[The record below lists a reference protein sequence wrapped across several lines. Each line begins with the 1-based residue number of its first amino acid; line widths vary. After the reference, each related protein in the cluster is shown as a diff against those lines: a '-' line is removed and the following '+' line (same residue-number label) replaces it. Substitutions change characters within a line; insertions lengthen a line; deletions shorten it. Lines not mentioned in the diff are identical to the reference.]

1 MNSQNSKNNVIKAA
15 YGEYWDKVKDY
26 IDDDGWFNNIEHDF
40 YFSEWGNSS
49 IVLEYEGSFCRP
61 KSLSGI
67 ETNNGWISISLENI
81 ILPIDGTE
89 VHFYVS
95 FANEN
100 GIQREHH
107 KGIFN
112 AALGFTSYYDSERYN
127 IKEVTHYQPIETPKP
142 PIF

>member
-1 MNSQNSKNNVIKAA
+1 METPKAQSIKAA
-15 YGEYWDKVKDY
+15 YGEYWGKLSEEAKDFVLSN
-26 IDDDGWFNNIEHDF
+26 DGYVSYWHWSHFNMDF
-40 YFSEWGNSS
+40 DFDLKTGGLY
-49 IVLEYEGSFCRP
+49 RP

>member
-1 MNSQNSKNNVIKAA
+1 MTKTEAIKAA
-15 YGEYWDKVKDY
+15 YGELYKKHKPDENGWVKWNIKNDFGEENVESKVK
-26 IDDDGWFNNIEHDF
+26 
-40 YFSEWGNSS
+40 GNKL
-49 IVLEYEGSFCRP
+49 IYRLKILR
-61 KSLSGI
+61 GI

-89 VHFYVS
+89 VHFYVY

>member
-1 MNSQNSKNNVIKAA
+1 MKQQAIKSA
-15 YGEYWDKVKDY
+15 YGEHWEKMKDY
-26 IDDDGWFNNIEHDF
+26 IDQDGWCNAFFGIAARDF
-40 YFSEWGNSS
+40 DDTESKREVW
-49 IVLEYEGSFCRP
+49 RP

-67 ETNNGWISISLENI
+67 ENNNGWISISLENI

-100 GIQREHH
+100 GIQREYH

-112 AALGFTSYYDSERYN
+112 AALGFTSYYDSEHYKV
-127 IKEVTHYQPIETPKP
+127 KEVTHYQPIETPKP